1 MGLADLHSSLELT
14 DAEFRMFSELLR
26 DHCGLHFGPDARFL
40 LEKRLARRLRAA
52 EANSFA
58 AYHYRIRKASP
69 HDEEF
74 ANLIDELT
82 TNETYFFRE
91 RSQLRA
97 LIGEI
102 FAELQVERRRS
113 RRGPITV
120 WSAGCSSGEEPYSI
134 VILAMEAG
142 LVPGE
147 DFHVYAS
154 DISTRM
160 LRKARQGLYREAS
173 FRETEASLR
182 QKYFCEKDGLWRI
195 SDEVKKH
202 VDFIHLNLFDRS
214 KISLLGS
221 MDVII
226 CRNVII
232 YFNADSKRQV
242 IQTFY
247 EKMRPGGHLLL
258 GHSESLINLS
268 NAFELRHLLND
279 LVYRR
284 PFTGAPIP
292 DPWHTAASAALA
304 AAESPEKGE

>member
-1 MGLADLHSSLELT
+1 
-14 DAEFRMFSELLR
+14 
-26 DHCGLHFGPDARFL
+26 
-40 LEKRLARRLRAA
+40 
-52 EANSFA
+52 
-58 AYHYRIRKASP
+58 
-69 HDEEF
+69 
-74 ANLIDELT
+74 
-82 TNETYFFRE
+82 
-91 RSQLRA
+91 
-97 LIGEI
+97 
-102 FAELQVERRRS
+102 
-113 RRGPITV
+113 
-120 WSAGCSSGEEPYSI
+120 
-134 VILAMEAG
+134 
-142 LVPGE
+142 
-147 DFHVYAS
+147 
-154 DISTRM
+154 
-160 LRKARQGLYREAS
+160 
-173 FRETEASLR
+173 
-182 QKYFCEKDGLWRI
+182 
-195 SDEVKKH
+195 VKKH